1 MITNLA
7 NQRGVFGVR
16 RMWTLALA
24 MAAFVTASSAMA
36 DDATP
41 ILIRAKKIYL
51 SPERVVSPGAIL
63 VRDGKIDRIDETIE
77 IADEV
82 RVVNLEAATITAG
95 LIDAN
100 TNAGYRFGYHD
111 AEHASEC
118 IPEMRVLD
126 TIDLESNDF
135 RRLAQAGVTTV
146 YVSPDSASVIGA
158 QGTIVRTAGPVEA
171 RVVQETAGVKATLG
185 REPIFKASFNRTP
198 SQFGTSF
205 LTRRPT
211 TRMGLVWV
219 FRKSFHDAQTFARGE
234 TPGTRG
240 EGSPSDAA
248 IPNLIRI
255 LNNEIPFRIQ
265 ARSQL
270 DILTAI
276 RLSHEFNL
284 KFVLEEGTDAYR
296 CIDELKADNIP
307 VIYGPI
313 FDYPIGFRA
322 GTGESDRFR
331 YSAPAEL
338 VNAGVTLALSAG
350 DITGEGA
357 LPMQA
362 GYAMRL
368 GLTREQALAAA
379 TTIPAGLLNISDLA
393 GSLDAGR
400 AADLVVWS
408 GEPFEATTRAEMVFI
423 NGRLVSDRTVKKG
436 S

>member
-1 MITNLA
+1 MIRKCA
-7 NQRGVFGVR
+7 NIRGIGSIAIMRVA
-16 RMWTLALA
+16 T
-24 MAAFVTASSAMA
+24 AAFVLMCLAHRANA
-36 DDATP
+36 DESTP
-41 ILIRAKKIYL
+41 ILIRAKKIYM
-51 SPERVVSPGAIL
+51 SPDHVMSPGAIL
-63 VRDGKIDRIDETIE
+63 VRDGRIDRIDETID
-77 IADEV
+77 IADDV
-82 RVVNLEAATITAG
+82 RVVDLGEATITAG

-100 TNAGYRFGYHD
+100 SNAGYRLGYHD

-135 RRLAQAGVTTV
+135 KDLARAGVTTV

-158 QGTIVRTAGPVEA
+158 QGTIVRTAGPA
-171 RVVQETAGVKATLG
+171 DSRVIEETAGVKATLG

-198 SQFGTSF
+198 NRFGTSF

-219 FRKSFHDAQTFARGE
+219 FRKSFHDAQLTARGE
-234 TPGTRG
+234 KPSTHG
-240 EGSPSDAA
+240 EGSPSEAA
-248 IPNLIRI
+248 IPYLIKI
-255 LNNEIPFRIQ
+255 LNGEIPFRIQ

-276 RLSHEFNL
+276 RLSREFNL

-296 CIDELKADNIP
+296 CIDELKENKIP

-322 GTGESDRFR
+322 GTGESERFR
-331 YSAPAEL
+331 YSAATEL
-338 VNAGVTLALSAG
+338 LKAGITMALSAG
-350 DITGEGA
+350 DTSGESA

-362 GYAMRL
+362 GYAMRV
-368 GLTREQALAAA
+368 GLTREQALAAV
-379 TTIPAGLLNISDLA
+379 TTVPAELLGIGDLA
-393 GSLDAGR
+393 GSLASGR

-408 GEPFEATTRAEMVFI
+408 GEPFEATTRAEMVFV
-423 NGRLVSDRTVKKG
+423 NGSLVSDRTEKSG